1 MKLIIKKIFTTIVTL
16 LLVSMIIFLMF
27 NVLPGNPAQSILGID
42 ADPAQLAK
50 LEEELGLNR
59 SLPERYF
66 EWLINLFQ
74 GDFGISYRYRQPVA
88 DIIASRLPVTVS
100 LTIYS
105 FVITLIVAIPLGLFI
120 SRYEGRLM
128 STIVSLITQLG
139 ISTPSFWLGF
149 LLMYFLAF
157 KLKLF
162 PTFGYTPFREDFI
175 GGLKSL
181 FLPSLA
187 IAISNIAV
195 IIRYLSNSMAD
206 QLSQDYVTT
215 ATVKG
220 ATDGRIM
227 YRHVLK
233 NASLPVITIIGLMV
247 ADTLGGSIIIEN
259 VFALPGLGSLLN
271 ASVESRDFPLIQSLV
286 MFIAI
291 IIILANL
298 AVDIIYN
305 LIDPRIKL
313 GGGNG

>member
-1 MKLIIKKIFTTIVTL
+1 MKIIVKKIMTTIVTL
-16 LLVSMIIFLMF
+16 LLVSIIIFLMF

-42 ADPAQLAK
+42 ADPAQIQN
-50 LEEELGLNR
+50 LEIELGLDRN
-59 SLPERYF
+59 LLERYF
-66 EWLINLFQ
+66 EWLVNLFS
-74 GDFGISYRYRQPVA
+74 GDLGISYRYQQPVA
-88 DIIASRLPVTVS
+88 DIISSRLPVTVS

-105 FVITLIVAIPLGLFI
+105 FVITLIFAIPLGLFI
-120 SRYEGRLM
+120 SRYEGTMM

-149 LLMYFLAF
+149 LLIYFFAY
-157 KLKLF
+157 KLNLF
-162 PTFGYTPFREDFI
+162 PTFGYIPFRDNFV
-175 GGLKSL
+175 GGLQSL

-195 IIRYLSNSMAD
+195 IIRYLSNSVSD

-215 ATVKG
+215 AMVKG
-220 ATDGRIM
+220 ASDGRIM

-286 MFIAI
+286 MFISI
-291 IIILANL
+291 IIIVTNL
-298 AVDIIYN
+298 VVDIVYN

-313 GGGNG
+313 GGK